1 MRNIIKN
8 IIKTKKLNVL
18 KTFIILSLLVLT
30 SNLYAANVG
39 LNRPNDNL
47 VNNNVYP
54 GYNPYYRN
62 DGSNDYQYRNDFTPY
77 IINRVVDHMDVD
89 HKFASNNEDV
99 FEFKNRDA
107 YITFNVGPYNKV
119 TFTIAGDGY
128 SRQGNFTMTVNS
140 EFNIIEKYTHTVN
153 DVVEHTINC
162 NQYEN
167 ITIKLSS
174 ITAPVEWK
182 RRVYVYGIKLG

>member
-1 MRNIIKN
+1 MKNNNIIK
-8 IIKTKKLNVL
+8 ITTIMKML
-18 KTFIILSLLVLT
+18 IILLLFAIT

-47 VNNNVYP
+47 VNVGNN
-54 GYNPYYRN
+54 
-62 DGSNDYQYRNDFTPY
+62 YQYRRDFTPY
-77 IINRVVDHMDVD
+77 IINRVVDYMDVD

-107 YITFNVGPYNKV
+107 YITINVGPYNKI

-128 SRQGNFTMTVNS
+128 SRQGDFTMTVN
-140 EFNIIEKYTHTVN
+140 NAYNTIEKFTHTVN

-162 NQYEN
+162 NQYDN
-167 ITIKLSS
+167 ITIRHSS

-182 RRVYVYGIKLG
+182 RIVYVYGIKLG